1 VRRYPYRAVGLVVAL
16 LWLCGSPVSGKAK
29 TEHPVIRWTE
39 GQPGCTFARGDDG
52 KYRWGLWS
60 NDLGVTLTV
69 DSQELQEA
77 KHRIG
82 QVLGVELTYRYRGNG
97 SFEVRNDNLSL
108 QFLSHRQIIHTSLD
122 PNHLTGRLQSDA
134 DELSY
139 QTEREIK
146 KHPEKKDELE
156 AKLQNFEKETA
167 EWQEFLSTHSL
178 NSVKLDQAQPEID
191 GWVFFSA
198 KDRWIGDWKNPE
210 EFVLRIPL
218 EDRVLEFPFKLPPS
232 QGDLILRKRP

>member
-1 VRRYPYRAVGLVVAL
+1 MRERVAVCSWLLVAVL
-16 LWLCGSPVSGKAK
+16 LTSHSHVLGKIK
-29 TEHPVIRWTE
+29 TEQPVIRWVE
-39 GQPGCTFARGDDG
+39 GQPGCTFVRGDDG

-60 NDLGVTLTV
+60 SDLGVTLAV
-69 DSQELQEA
+69 DSQELQEVR
-77 KHRIG
+77 HRIG
-82 QVLGVELTYRYRGNG
+82 QVLGVELTYRYRGNA
-97 SFEVRNDNLSL
+97 SLEVRNDNLRL
-108 QFLSHRQIIHTSLD
+108 QFVSHHQITHTSLD
-122 PNHLTGRLQSDA
+122 PNHLTGRLQNDA
-134 DELSY
+134 DELSH

-178 NSVKLDQAQPEID
+178 NSARLDREKPEIE

-198 KDRWIGDWKNPE
+198 KDRWLGDWKNPE

-218 EDRVLEFPFKLPPS
+218 EDRVLEFPFKLPPN